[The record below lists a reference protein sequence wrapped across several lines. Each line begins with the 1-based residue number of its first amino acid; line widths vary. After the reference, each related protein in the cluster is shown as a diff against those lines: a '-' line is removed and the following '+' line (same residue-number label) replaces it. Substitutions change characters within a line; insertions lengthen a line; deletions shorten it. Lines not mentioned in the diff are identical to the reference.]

1 MTTTQNIKAGTEFR
15 ILLGM
20 PRTGIVTKAT
30 KTRVFY
36 NTVAS
41 NGEIIPEVTT
51 RAMFSNAAM
60 IEVA

>member
-1 MTTTQNIKAGTEFR
+1 MT
-15 ILLGM
+15 
-20 PRTGIVTKAT
+20 
-30 KTRVFY
+30 Y
-36 NTVAS
+36 HHNTVAS